1 MSRCTLFGMN
11 RNDVRLRAIQPT
23 ENTAPAPAVA
33 SQQAQPSA
41 ITRHPLQPALL
52 LPAESLALFAL
63 SIVLYFYL
71 GGSWLMLTALLLA
84 PDLSMLGY
92 AWGPRLGAMTYNLL
106 HNYALPCVLVTIGL
120 LASTPLAVHI
130 ALIWFA
136 HIAIDRALGYGLK
149 HESGF
154 GDTHL
159 GAVGRG
165 WRRR

>member
-1 MSRCTLFGMN
+1 MFGMN
-11 RNDVRLRAIQPT
+11 PNDVSRLGVPLT

-33 SQQAQPSA
+33 SQQAQPSV
-41 ITRHPLQPALL
+41 ITRHALQPALL
-52 LPAESLALFAL
+52 LPAESLALFGL
-63 SIVLYFYL
+63 SLVLYFYL
-71 GGSWLMLTALLLA
+71 GGSWLVLIALLLA

-92 AWGPRLGAMTYNLL
+92 LAGPRLGAMTYNLF

-120 LASTPLAVHI
+120 LATAPLAVHI

-159 GAVGRG
+159 SAVGRD